1 MPPLKLKIMKK
12 YLLSAALLI
21 AVSISA
27 KAQFSVGVKGG
38 VNFSKIST
46 DNLKE
51 STLTGYQAGLFAR
64 IGSGLYLQPELYLA
78 SKGGKFDFQT
88 TNNTTV
94 TTEGKVRFTTLNVP
108 LLLGK
113 SFGAKDLNF
122 RIMAGPVYS
131 YALNKNQ
138 NFSDNVNGA
147 YQDFGNYNKSTLGFQ
162 AGAGVDIGAITAD
175 LRYEG
180 GLSKVNSNYG
190 QRQNLWALSVGFKI
204 L

>member
-1 MPPLKLKIMKK
+1 MKK

-27 KAQFSVGVKGG
+27 QAQFSLGVKGG
-38 VNFSKIST
+38 VNFSKINTSAVG
-46 DNLKE
+46 E
-51 STLTGYQAGLFAR
+51 SSVTGYQAGLFGR

-88 TNNTTV
+88 NNATV
-94 TTEGKVRFTTLNVP
+94 TTQGKVRFTTLNVP

-131 YALNKNQ
+131 YALDKNQ
-138 NFSDNVNGA
+138 SFSDNVSGA
-147 YQDFGNYNKSTLGFQ
+147 YNDFGSYNKSTLGFQ

-204 L
+204 F